1 MPKARGFTLLAVNL
15 NSQLGGS
22 GFDHTF
28 KGVAVCGFP
37 FGGHASFFAQGGT
50 KFCVQVSVLRR
61 FSAISLAVI
70 YFIFNSFRA
79 RLKLQTRVS
88 ISPRLQS
95 WVID

>member
-1 MPKARGFTLLAVNL
+1 MYEKRLPYLTVSYYFTIIFIFLIPPMPKARGFTLLAVNL

-50 KFCVQVSVLRR
+50 KFCVPSVGTAEVLRD
-61 FSAISLAVI
+61 
-70 YFIFNSFRA
+70 FR
-79 RLKLQTRVS
+79 
-88 ISPRLQS
+88 
-95 WVID
+95 

>member
-50 KFCVQVSVLRR
+50 KFCVPSVGTAEVLRD
-61 FSAISLAVI
+61 
-70 YFIFNSFRA
+70 FR
-79 RLKLQTRVS
+79 
-88 ISPRLQS
+88 
-95 WVID
+95 